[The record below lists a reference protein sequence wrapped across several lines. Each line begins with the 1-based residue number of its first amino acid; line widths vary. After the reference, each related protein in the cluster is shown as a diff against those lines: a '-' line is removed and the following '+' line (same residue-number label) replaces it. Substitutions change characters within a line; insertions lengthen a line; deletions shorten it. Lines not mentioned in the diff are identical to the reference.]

1 LIGREVLILRRI
13 AVFSSLPVAE
23 ALDPIVGGLVVFGH
37 AETMAAGSI
46 GV

>member
-1 LIGREVLILRRI
+1 MEERCASERPI
-13 AVFSSLPVAE
+13 AE
-23 ALDPIVGGLVVFGH
+23 ALDPIVSGLVVFGH